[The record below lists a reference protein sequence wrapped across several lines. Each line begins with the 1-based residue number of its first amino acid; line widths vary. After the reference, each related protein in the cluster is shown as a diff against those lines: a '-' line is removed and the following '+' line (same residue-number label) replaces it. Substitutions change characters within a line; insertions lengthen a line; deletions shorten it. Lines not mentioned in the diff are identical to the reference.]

1 MLGRAGS
8 WARCNER
15 RPIQQARRIVSH
27 GHAEGRMVMLL
38 LLLLSM
44 LQGLA
49 DVETGG
55 GVQSRRAQCD
65 LWLVWCGKSSG
76 PTTCGG

>member
-1 MLGRAGS
+1 MAMLGRARS

-27 GHAEGRMVMLL
+27 GHAEGRMVMLMLLLLLL

-44 LQGLA
+44 LQGI
-49 DVETGG
+49 T
-55 GVQSRRAQCD
+55 S
-65 LWLVWCGKSSG
+65 
-76 PTTCGG
+76 

>member
-8 WARCNER
+8 WARWNE

-49 DVETGG
+49 DVEAGG
-55 GVQSRRAQCD
+55 GVP
-65 LWLVWCGKSSG
+65 V
-76 PTTCGG
+76 